1 MNQEQLKNYLDS
13 KVEKYNQI
21 DFIDSD
27 PIQIPHKFN
36 KKEDIEI
43 SGFLA
48 ATIAWGNRKM
58 IIRNSNRMMDLM
70 DNAPHEF
77 ITSYKDSDLKRLE
90 GFVHRTFNNDDFAQ
104 FIKSLRNIYDNHG
117 GLEQV
122 FTKYQGES
130 DLKDTIFQF
139 KNIFFEN
146 EHLQRSTKHVSNPMK
161 GSAAKRINMYLRWM
175 VRNDDRGVDF
185 GIWKNISPSK
195 LSIPLDVHSG
205 RIARELNMLTRK
217 QNDWKSVVELDTQLR
232 LLDVTDPVKYDFA
245 LFGIG
250 VFNDR

>member
-232 LLDVTDPVKYDFA
+232 LLDAADPVKYDFA